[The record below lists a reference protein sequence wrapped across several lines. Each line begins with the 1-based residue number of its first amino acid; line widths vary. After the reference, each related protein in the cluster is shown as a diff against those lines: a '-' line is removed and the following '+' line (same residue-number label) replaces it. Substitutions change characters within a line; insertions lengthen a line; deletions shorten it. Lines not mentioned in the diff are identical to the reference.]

1 MPLHWLHRQG
11 LSYDLVLRGA
21 GEPTRVVGRAQ
32 PAQTCVL
39 ESRGCCGEAGLEGRS
54 GQLSL
59 RPVWVG
65 QTAELMLPCSKAHGF
80 LSMAP
85 GTGDEAQA
93 KDVIE

>member
-1 MPLHWLHRQG
+1 ME
-11 LSYDLVLRGA
+11 GA
-21 GEPTRVVGRAQ
+21 EW
-32 PAQTCVL
+32 
-39 ESRGCCGEAGLEGRS
+39 RS

-59 RPVWVG
+59 RPVWAG
-65 QTAELMLPCSKAHGF
+65 QTAELMLPCSKVHGF